1 MERSDSRLL
10 PVAALNERRRR
21 AVTLRLSG
29 RKLKQVCA
37 LSELSKGVVIAAVQ
51 AYQEGGWD
59 AVAVQEHRGP
69 DKGTGCILDEQQQL
83 AIRTLLHAH
92 APDQLDL
99 PYALWS
105 RPAVSALIER
115 ECGMA
120 LPVRTV
126 GSYLQRWG
134 FTAQRP
140 LDKAY
145 EQNPAAVQVW
155 LNEQYPA
162 IARRAKRE
170 GGEICWGDETGL
182 RSDDVRGRS
191 YAPRRAATRRWCV
204 RATGESMST

>member
-29 RKLKQVCA
+29 MKLKQVCA

-51 AYQEGGWD
+51 AYQRGGWD
-59 AVAVQEHRGP
+59 AVAVQAHRGP
-69 DKGTGCILDEQQQL
+69 DKGAGCILDEQQQL
-83 AIRTLLHAH
+83 AIRQLIHAH
-92 APDQLDL
+92 TPDRLDL

-105 RPAVSALIER
+105 RPAVSALIEK
-115 ECGMA
+115 EYGMT

-134 FTAQRP
+134 FTPQRP

-145 EQNPAAVQVW
+145 EQNPAAVQAW
-155 LNEQYPA
+155 LNEEYPA
-162 IARRAKRE
+162 IARRAKME
-170 GGEICWGDETGL
+170 GGEIHWRPNASIRIRC
-182 RSDDVRGRS
+182 
-191 YAPRRAATRRWCV
+191 ATQPPFICSRPVWI
-204 RATGESMST
+204 S